1 MIQCINMD
9 KLLQRIKPSEFSS
22 YEGFIQAL
30 LIEGLSNYMTFEQ
43 LNYKLYAL
51 NRTIFEELST
61 RSITYYKI
69 FAPKNVSR
77 EMNMLRQ

>member
-51 NRTIFEELST
+51 NRTVFEELST
-61 RSITYYKI
+61 CSLLITKSLLQ
-69 FAPKNVSR
+69 KMS
-77 EMNMLRQ
+77 QGK

>member
-30 LIEGLSNYMTFEQ
+30 LIEGLSNYMTFER

-61 RSITYYKI
+61 CSITYYKI

>member
-9 KLLQRIKPSEFSS
+9 KLLQHIKPSEFSS
-22 YEGFIQAL
+22 YEEFIQAL

-51 NRTIFEELST
+51 NRTVFEELST
-61 RSITYYKI
+61 CSLLITKSLLQ
-69 FAPKNVSR
+69 KMS
-77 EMNMLRQ
+77 QGK